1 MRGDRQERQIGLHSL
16 NKSVEDTTWRRNR
29 IRWRACI
36 VAHRFAVKEP
46 RSTPKV
52 AAQDKQFR
60 DALFVHVVVRTQ
72 HLAERGH
79 DARVVEMQVGEEN
92 EGGFVMGRLF
102 GGDEVG
108 LQSDTARSSVRG
120 LHERR
125 QRTRELFVHLFGCRN
140 DTDTEKVVVPVDLP
154 AGSGA
159 LSASLYRMPV
169 NAVLVH
175 TWLHRVAHWAGAQ
188 SLPL

>member
-120 LHERR
+120 MHERGKR
-125 QRTRELFVHLFGCRN
+125 AREFFVTSSAAETTPTPRKSWCPWIFLQEEEHCQRVFI
-140 DTDTEKVVVPVDLP
+140 VV
-154 AGSGA
+154 
-159 LSASLYRMPV
+159 
-169 NAVLVH
+169 
-175 TWLHRVAHWAGAQ
+175 Q
-188 SLPL
+188 